1 MKPLKSPLSML
12 NGLSVF
18 VKCTMLIS
26 VTTLIVAA
34 VLTVQSQGI
43 INQTIKDG
51 ILKNAAAVTKSLG
64 SRNGSAIRFNLI
76 PGVQASLDQ
85 VIEESN
91 GSAVYSV
98 ALNKD
103 GDVIAAS
110 GDVSEAMAADLATI
124 ATTSI
129 ATGVI
134 ETTGDGFYMA
144 HPATTGTSGE
154 NIVGAVAIIWSPDQA
169 LAEVAK
175 AKFLSFA
182 VAGVAFLIMCS
193 LSALALRSM
202 MSRPLQDVGKL
213 VNEIADGNYDQQTVH
228 LSRGDEIGSI
238 ARNVDNLKV
247 QLAAAR
253 EEEEARHA
261 AQEEQKRVVERLSDG
276 LQRLSQGDLTRTI
289 DQAFSPEYEALRNNY
304 NQSVRTLVGIIDSV
318 IDTSSRIRGNSEEI
332 SQSSSDLSRRTE
344 SQAAT
349 LEETAAALDEL
360 TASVKSAA
368 EGAREVEG
376 IVTGARATAEQG
388 GEVVS
393 AAVDAMSRI
402 ESSSEQIAQIIGVI
416 DDIAFQTNLLALNAG
431 VEAARAGEAGRGF
444 AVVASEVRALAQRSS
459 EAAQE
464 IKGLISESSQQVNQG
479 VDLVGRTGEEL
490 NKIIESVSNIS
501 GHVSSIATGAEEQSI
516 SLGEINTGVTQLD
529 QVTQHNAA
537 MVEESTAAAQIL
549 RNDASELANQVSVF
563 KTQSNANV
571 VGFGSGGA
579 QPAQRAARSA
589 CPAQHVNR
597 EGAARPA
604 APFPFP
610 GWCFAVSRR
619 SAAFRPLSAAPRSAR
634 RARQTALPGISPW
647 PPLRRPE
654 PGPGW
659 FPRPD
664 TACRAHPTSR

>member
-1 MKPLKSPLSML
+1 MKAKNPISSMF

-34 VLTVQSQGI
+34 VLTFQSQKI

-64 SRNGSAIRFNLI
+64 GRNGSAIRFNLI

-85 VIEESN
+85 VVSESN
-91 GSAVYSV
+91 GSAIY
-98 ALNKD
+98 ALAMNKNEE
-103 GDVIAAS
+103 VIAFS
-110 GDVSEAMAADLATI
+110 GEISEAMAADLAII
-124 ATTSI
+124 AATSMG
-129 ATGVI
+129 TGEI
-134 ETTGDGFYMA
+134 ESTGDGFLMA
-144 HPATTGTSGE
+144 HPSSTGTAGE
-154 NIVGAVAIIWSPDQA
+154 NIVGAVAVVWSPEQA
-169 LAEVAK
+169 LAQVAR
-175 AKFLSFA
+175 AKLISFA

-193 LSALALRSM
+193 LSVLALRTI

-213 VNEIADGNYDQQTVH
+213 VNDIADGVYQQDARH
-228 LSRGDEIGSI
+228 LGRGDEIGAI
-238 ARNVDNLKV
+238 ARNVDNLRE

-253 EEEEARHA
+253 EIEEERHR
-261 AQEEQKRVVERLSDG
+261 AQEEQKRIVEQLSGG
-276 LQRLSQGDLTRTI
+276 LRSLSEGDLTRTI
-289 DQAFSPEYEALRNNY
+289 DQPFTAEYEELRSNF
-304 NQSVRTLVGIIDSV
+304 NQSVGQLVGIIDSV
-318 IDTSSRIRGNSEEI
+318 IETSNRIRGNSAEI
-332 SQSSSDLSRRTE
+332 SQSSNDLSQRTE

-360 TASVKSAA
+360 TASVTSAA
-368 EGAREVEG
+368 SGAREVES
-376 IVTGARATAEQG
+376 IVTSARATAEQG

-402 ESSSEQIAQIIGVI
+402 EASSEQIAQIIGVI

-501 GHVSSIATGAEEQSI
+501 GHVSTIATGAEEQSI
-516 SLGEINTGVTQLD
+516 SLGEINSGVMQLD

-549 RNDASELANQVSVF
+549 QNDAGELANQVSIF
-563 KTQSNANV
+563 KTQGNANV
-571 VGFGSGGA
+571 VGFNSGA
-579 QPAQRAARSA
+579 SQRSARSA
-589 CPAQHVNR
+589 
-597 EGAARPA
+597 
-604 APFPFP
+604 
-610 GWCFAVSRR
+610 
-619 SAAFRPLSAAPRSAR
+619 
-634 RARQTALPGISPW
+634 
-647 PPLRRPE
+647 
-654 PGPGW
+654 
-659 FPRPD
+659 
-664 TACRAHPTSR
+664 

>member
-1 MKPLKSPLSML
+1 MKPQKNFLSMF

-64 SRNGSAIRFNLI
+64 GRNGSAIRFNLI
-76 PGVQASLDQ
+76 PGVQSSLDQ
-85 VIEESN
+85 VIEEAG
-91 GSAVYSV
+91 GSAVF
-98 ALNKD
+98 ALAMNKD
-103 GDVIAAS
+103 GEVIASS
-110 GDVSEAMAADLATI
+110 GEAGEAAAADLETI
-124 ATTSI
+124 AQASM
-129 ATGVI
+129 ATAAI
-134 ETTGDGFYMA
+134 ESTGDGFYMA
-144 HPATTGTSGE
+144 HPATTGTAGE

-169 LAEVAK
+169 MAEVAK
-175 AKFLSFA
+175 AKFMSFA
-182 VAGVAFLIMCS
+182 VAGVAFLIMCT

-213 VNEIADGNYDQQTVH
+213 VNEIADGHYEQSSAH

-238 ARNVDNLKV
+238 ARNVDNLRE

-261 AQEEQKRVVERLSDG
+261 AQEEQKRVVDRLSDG

-289 DQAFSPEYEALRNNY
+289 DQPFAPDYEALRNNY
-304 NQSVRTLVGIIDSV
+304 NQSIKTLVGIIDSV
-318 IDTSSRIRGNSEEI
+318 VDTSGRIRGNSEEI

-360 TASVKSAA
+360 TASVRSAA
-368 EGAREVEG
+368 EGARQVEG
-376 IVTGARATAEQG
+376 IVSDARATAEQG
-388 GEVVS
+388 GEVVG

-464 IKGLISESSQQVNQG
+464 IKGLISESSQQVTQG

-537 MVEESTAAAQIL
+537 MVEESSAAAQIL
-549 RNDASELANQVSVF
+549 RNDANDLANQVSVF
-563 KTQSNANV
+563 KTQGGANV
-571 VGFGSGGA
+571 VGFGGGSA

-589 CPAQHVNR
+589 
-597 EGAARPA
+597 
-604 APFPFP
+604 
-610 GWCFAVSRR
+610 
-619 SAAFRPLSAAPRSAR
+619 
-634 RARQTALPGISPW
+634 
-647 PPLRRPE
+647 
-654 PGPGW
+654 
-659 FPRPD
+659 
-664 TACRAHPTSR
+664 

>member
-1 MKPLKSPLSML
+1 MAM
-12 NGLSVF
+12 
-18 VKCTMLIS
+18 
-26 VTTLIVAA
+26 
-34 VLTVQSQGI
+34 
-43 INQTIKDG
+43 
-51 ILKNAAAVTKSLG
+51 
-64 SRNGSAIRFNLI
+64 
-76 PGVQASLDQ
+76 
-85 VIEESN
+85 
-91 GSAVYSV
+91 
-98 ALNKD
+98 NKD
-103 GDVIAAS
+103 GEVIASS
-110 GDVSEAMAADLATI
+110 GEASEAAATDIATI
-124 ATTSI
+124 AQVSMET
-129 ATGVI
+129 AVI
-134 ETTGDGFYMA
+134 ESTGDGFFMA

-154 NIVGAVAIIWSPDQA
+154 NIVGAVAIIWSPAQA
-169 LAEVAK
+169 MAEVAK
-175 AKFLSFA
+175 AKFMSFA
-182 VAGVAFLIMCS
+182 VAGIAFLIMCT

-213 VNEIADGNYDQQTVH
+213 VNEIADGHYEQSAAH
-228 LSRGDEIGSI
+228 LGRGDEIGSI
-238 ARNVDNLKV
+238 ARNVDNLRE

-261 AQEEQKRVVERLSDG
+261 AQEEQQRVVERLSEG
-276 LQRLSQGDLTRTI
+276 LHRLSKGDLTRTI
-289 DQAFSPEYEALRNNY
+289 DQPFADEYEALRNNY
-304 NQSVRTLVGIIDSV
+304 NQSVQTLVGIIDSV
-318 IDTSSRIRGNSEEI
+318 IDTSARIRGNSEEI
-332 SQSSSDLSRRTE
+332 SQSSGDLSRRTE

-376 IVTGARATAEQG
+376 IVSGARATAEQG

-402 ESSSEQIAQIIGVI
+402 ESSSEQIAQIISVI

-537 MVEESTAAAQIL
+537 MVEESTAASQIL
-549 RNDASELANQVSVF
+549 RNDANDLANQVSVF
-563 KTQSNANV
+563 KTSGNV
-571 VGFGSGGA
+571 VGFGSGGG

-589 CPAQHVNR
+589 
-597 EGAARPA
+597 
-604 APFPFP
+604 
-610 GWCFAVSRR
+610 
-619 SAAFRPLSAAPRSAR
+619 
-634 RARQTALPGISPW
+634 
-647 PPLRRPE
+647 
-654 PGPGW
+654 
-659 FPRPD
+659 
-664 TACRAHPTSR
+664 